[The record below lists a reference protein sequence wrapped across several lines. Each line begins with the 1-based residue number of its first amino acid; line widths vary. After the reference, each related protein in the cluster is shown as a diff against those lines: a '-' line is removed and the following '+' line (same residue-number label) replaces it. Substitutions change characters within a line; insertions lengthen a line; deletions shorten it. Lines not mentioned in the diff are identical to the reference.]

1 MALSTATG
9 TFTLRSGNGTQEV
22 NFSSAFQPKVIL
34 VWWSRA
40 TADVT
45 FVANGGY
52 GFGVAVDRVSDQQM
66 NIAGYNAD
74 NVGTTASAYSKRT
87 ALFMRVMKD
96 DAANTCCDVSITS
109 FDADGGFTITTANND
124 DTCLAVAHY
133 LALGGSDITNA
144 FLGEFAM
151 TTGTGAQAFT
161 GVGFQG
167 NLGIFFQQLHAGA
180 GNADGN
186 RYYGGLGFANATQQ
200 AGLAFWGHHGTTAP
214 NASESYMD
222 ASNAI
227 LSGNI
232 GTGGIFMRASL
243 TTFDADG
250 FTINRAASMGVTR
263 QFFGL
268 IIQGNFQS
276 HIATQAR
283 KITTTGT
290 VDYTTGFQPGAVLLA
305 GAFPTAD
312 ATETIQSHWSI
323 GAGTSSSDDHGIWVG
338 DASTINTDTNNYS
351 DAGNIYTQA
360 TNPSTIAA
368 QANLDSM
375 QATAYRLNWSTVDA
389 NARLFMHLALASN
402 STTPPMFR
410 GS

>member
-1 MALSTATG
+1 MT
-9 TFTLRSGNGTQEV
+9 
-22 NFSSAFQPKVIL
+22 I
-34 VWWSRA
+34 
-40 TADVT
+40 
-45 FVANGGY
+45 
-52 GFGVAVDRVSDQQM
+52 RVSPWP
-66 NIAGYNAD
+66 I
-74 NVGTTASAYSKRT
+74 
-87 ALFMRVMKD
+87 
-96 DAANTCCDVSITS
+96 
-109 FDADGGFTITTANND
+109 
-124 DTCLAVAHY
+124 Y